1 MQVLRLLHKW
11 SVEQV
16 SGVHMGRRAAL
27 WVGVEALLR
36 GRQLWLTALGRHVR
50 GAANERHR
58 IKRMDRLLGNRH
70 MNAEREQ
77 WYGWLCRQMVGA
89 TVRPVIVV
97 DWSDLDERKEL
108 YVLRAALAVGGRALP
123 IYEEVHQRYG
133 DAALHRRFLKRLS
146 RLLGAHCRPIVVT
159 DAGFR
164 VWWFELV
171 AQQGWHYVG
180 RVRNR
185 ELVCRVNTHTWQSN
199 TRLRRGAST
208 RARSLGTWLLSKK
221 RALATS
227 FYLYKGKAK
236 GRVDITRHGQR
247 ARSGHSRKAAKRAH
261 EPWLLV
267 SNLPEHSGVAKQVV
281 ALYRQ
286 RMQIEEGFRDLK
298 APRHG
303 FALRQNTGRDPERV
317 ANLLLLAALAMYAL
331 WLLGLHGERFGL
343 HRALQANTVRT
354 RRTLS
359 VFFVGSR
366 LLANAVRIRAPD
378 LSHARQLL
386 HAHVQQQVPA

>member
-11 SVEQV
+11 SAQQM
-16 SGVHMGRRAAL
+16 SGIHATRQASV

-36 GRQLWLTALGRHVR
+36 GRELWLTALGRHVP
-50 GAANERHR
+50 GVAKERHR

-70 MNAEREQ
+70 VSAERTQ
-77 WYGWLCRQMVGA
+77 WYAWLCRQLVGSVA
-89 TVRPVIVV
+89 RPVIVV
-97 DWSDLDERKEL
+97 DWSDLDERKGL
-108 YVLRAALAVGGRALP
+108 YLLRAAVAVGGRALP
-123 IYEEVHQRYG
+123 IYEEVHSRYG
-133 DAALHRRFLKRLS
+133 DAALHRRFLARLS
-146 RLLGAHCRPIVVT
+146 QLLGADCQPIVVT

-171 AQQGWHYVG
+171 EKRGWHYVG

-185 ELVCRVNTHTWQSN
+185 ELVRRVQARTWQSN

-208 RARSLGTWLLSKK
+208 RPTSLGTWLLSKK
-221 RALATS
+221 RALATV

-236 GRVDITRHGQR
+236 GRVDITRHAQR
-247 ARSGHSRKAAKRAH
+247 ARNGYSRKASKRAR
-261 EPWLLV
+261 EAWLLV
-267 SNLPEHSGVAKQVV
+267 SNLPEHSTVAQQVV

-303 FALRQNTGRDPERV
+303 FALRHNTGRNPERV
-317 ANLLLLAALAMYAL
+317 ANLLLLAALATYAL
-331 WLLGLHGERFGL
+331 WLLGLHGEHLGL

-359 VFFVGSR
+359 VFFVGRR
-366 LLANAVRIRAPD
+366 LLANAIQIRAGD
-378 LSHARQLL
+378 LLHARQLL
-386 HAHVQQQVPA
+386 HAHVQQQLPA